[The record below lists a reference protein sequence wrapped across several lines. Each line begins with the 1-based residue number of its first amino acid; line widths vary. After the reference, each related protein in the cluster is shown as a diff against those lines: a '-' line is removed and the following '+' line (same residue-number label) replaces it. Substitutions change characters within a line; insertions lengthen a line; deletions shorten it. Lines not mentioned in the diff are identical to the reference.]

1 MNGKSQRDMKRKIYE
16 KRNRKKGQRY
26 LQSMKKKGRERE
38 RTRHT
43 HTYQKPWVPTN
54 LLLQNQTSEDRPLL
68 LLLLYFFGCVFCF
81 FFLDEVDVKW
91 YDNDCGCWEICLFI
105 GFDFFGLYSF
115 TLFFLINIIIIIVII
130 LILILIT
137 IIIML
142 CIIMILIG
150 ICLINSQ

>member
-1 MNGKSQRDMKRKIYE
+1 MK
-16 KRNRKKGQRY
+16 KRETERRGNRW
-26 LQSMKKKGRERE
+26 KKKGRERK

-54 LLLQNQTSEDRPLL
+54 LFLQNQTSEDRPLL

-91 YDNDCGCWEICLFI
+91 YDSDCGCWEICLFI

-115 TLFFLINIIIIIVII
+115 TLFFLINNNHNNRNNINNNINYNNYNVMYNDD
-130 LILILIT
+130 LNRN
-137 IIIML
+137 
-142 CIIMILIG
+142 
-150 ICLINSQ
+150 CLINS